1 MDKLKSFID
10 HNRPLFDNEEPPR
23 GHFDRF
29 SRRLVVYNSP
39 KRINL
44 WLVASVAAVAGVLIT
59 ASLSLLLNFSGLVPP
74 TESGLASATL
84 SPELLQIDEYY
95 QYQIT
100 QKQQLI
106 NRMMTGELKP
116 FEGEIS
122 QTLND
127 MNENYK
133 NVLKDIAQSPHTESA
148 AFVLTRYYQAKLDV
162 LDGIISRMQT
172 VYTFRFN

>member
-1 MDKLKSFID
+1 MDKLQTFID
-10 HNRPLFDNEEPPR
+10 QNRQLFDNEDPPR

-29 SRRLVVYNSP
+29 SSRLATYNSP
-39 KRINL
+39 KRVSL
-44 WLVASVAAVAGVLIT
+44 WLVASVAAVAGLLIT
-59 ASLSLLLNFSGLVPP
+59 ASLSLLLNYSGLVPP
-74 TESGLASATL
+74 TESGLATANL

-95 QYQIT
+95 QYQVT

-106 NRMMTGELKP
+106 NKMMTGELKP

-122 QTLND
+122 QALSD
-127 MNENYK
+127 MNESYS
-133 NVLKDIAQSPHTESA
+133 NVLNDIALSPHTESA
-148 AFVLTRYYQAKLDV
+148 AFVLTRYYQAQLDV